1 MAKTRV
7 YELAKTLSMSSKDLL
22 TELEGLGVDAK
33 NHMSVLEE
41 DTVNLLT
48 ELFSEETKKEVK
60 SKPPRKAK
68 DEELAAK
75 KLEESATAKSKIKPT
90 TEKKPAEVPDQPKVV
105 VLTKLELMLK
115 ELAELIQIPLNK
127 IIQDAFAHGEIL
139 NPNLTMD
146 VDAAIALA
154 KKYNVEI
161 QLPQQEESETKAEES
176 FDVQLRKYYDDIYQ
190 NSEASLVRRT
200 PVVTVMGHVDH
211 GKTTLLDRIR
221 SARVA
226 DQETGGITQAIG
238 AYQVVY
244 KQQKITF
251 IDTPGHEAFTEMRA
265 RGAQATDLVVLV
277 IAADDGVM
285 PQTIEAFN
293 HAKEANVPII
303 VAINKVDKPNANIET
318 TKQQMAT
325 KLGLV
330 PEDWGGDTVTVL
342 ISAKKGEGI
351 DDLLEMI
358 LLVSE
363 MTQIKCYP
371 KGRPRGVIIESGL
384 DAKTGPTATVIIKD
398 GVLRTGQHFV
408 AGDTSGKV
416 KALKNDLGKPVREA
430 HPGEPVELMGFS
442 DVPSSHAILYVV
454 ESPQLAKSIVEK
466 IKLKS
471 KAQQLKRKH
480 LSLEEFY
487 DIVKE
492 SDQKELR
499 ILLKADS
506 FGTVEALKNAI
517 AKLQTQEISIH
528 VVHAGIGAVSS
539 SDVLLAS
546 ASDAVILGFKVK
558 VDKKAFEEA
567 EKETVQIKTYDI
579 IFHLVEDLKKAL
591 QGMLE
596 PEQVEEILG
605 HAEIRQIFKIR
616 RVGNIAGVQVLD
628 GIVRKDSRVRIYR
641 NGIEIY
647 NGTINTLKHFQQ
659 DSQMVEAPQECG
671 IRFER
676 FDEVIEGDEL
686 EFYRIKEVERILDF
700 RPSDA
705 KGS

>member
-7 YELAKTLSMSSKDLL
+7 YELAKAFSMSSKDLL
-22 TELEGLGVDAK
+22 LELEGLGVEAK
-33 NHMSVLEE
+33 NHMSVLED
-41 DTVNLLT
+41 DTVSLLT
-48 ELFSEETKKEVK
+48 ELFSIEDKKEVR
-60 SKPPRKAK
+60 SKPPRKEK
-68 DEELAAK
+68 DEEHAAD
-75 KLEESATAKSKIKPT
+75 KLEKSASVKEKAKPEAEKPVESPIELRT
-90 TEKKPAEVPDQPKVV
+90 V
-105 VLTKLELMLK
+105 VLSKLEVMLK
-115 ELAELIQIPLNK
+115 EFAELVRIPLNK
-127 IIQDAFAHGEIL
+127 IIQDAFLQGEIL
-139 NPNLTMD
+139 NPNQTLD
-146 VDAAIALA
+146 VDDCITLG
-154 KKYNVEI
+154 KKYNIEV
-161 QLPQQEESETKAEES
+161 QLPSSEEEETKPEEA
-176 FDVQLRKYYDDIYQ
+176 FDAQLRKYYDDLY
-190 NSEASLVRRT
+190 NDPDSGLVRRT

-244 KQQKITF
+244 KDQKITF

-265 RGAQATDLVVLV
+265 RGAQATDLVILV

-293 HAKEANVPII
+293 HAKEAQVPII
-303 VAINKVDKPNANIET
+303 VAINKIDKPNANIET

-342 ISAKKGEGI
+342 LSAKKGEGI

-363 MTQIKCYP
+363 MTQIRCYP
-371 KGRPRGVIIESGL
+371 KGRPRGIIIESGL
-384 DAKTGPTATVIIKD
+384 DAKTGPTATVIVKD

-408 AGDTSGKV
+408 AGDTCGKV
-416 KALKNDLGKPVREA
+416 KALKNDVGKPVREA
-430 HPGEPVELMGFS
+430 RPGEPVEIMGFS
-442 DVPSSHAILYVV
+442 DVPSSHSILYVV

-466 IKLKS
+466 IKLQS

-528 VVHAGIGAVSS
+528 VVHAGIGAVSP

-546 ASDAVILGFKVK
+546 ASDAVILGFRIK
-558 VDKKAFEEA
+558 VDKKSDEEA
-567 EKETVQIKTYDI
+567 EKERVQIKTYDI
-579 IFHLVEDLKKAL
+579 IFQLVDDLKKAL

-596 PEQVEEILG
+596 PEQVEETQG

-616 RVGNIAGVQVLD
+616 RVGNIAGVQMID
-628 GIVRKDSRVRIYR
+628 GYVQKDSWVRVYR
-641 NGIEIY
+641 NGIEVF
-647 NGTINTLKHFQQ
+647 NGTIHTLKHFQQ
-659 DSQMVEAPQECG
+659 DTQMVEAPQECG
-671 IRFER
+671 IRLEK
-676 FDEVIEGDEL
+676 FDEVLEGDEL

-700 RPSDA
+700 KRQEP

>member
-7 YELAKTLSMSSKDLL
+7 YELAKAFSMTSKDLL
-22 TELEGLGVDAK
+22 LELEGLGVEAK
-33 NHMSVLEE
+33 NHMSVLED
-41 DTVNLLT
+41 DTVSLLT
-48 ELFSEETKKEVK
+48 ELFSIEDKKEVR
-60 SKPPRKAK
+60 SKPPRKEK
-68 DEELAAK
+68 DEEHAAE
-75 KLEESATAKSKIKPT
+75 KLEKSASVKEKAKP
-90 TEKKPAEVPDQPKVV
+90 EKEKPAESPIESRTV
-105 VLTKLELMLK
+105 VLSKLEVMLK
-115 ELAELIQIPLNK
+115 EFAELIRIPLNK
-127 IIQDAFAHGEIL
+127 IIQDAFILGEIL
-139 NPNLTMD
+139 NPNQTLD
-146 VDAAIALA
+146 VDDCITLG
-154 KKYNVEI
+154 KKYNIEV
-161 QLPQQEESETKAEES
+161 QLPTSEEEESKPQEA
-176 FDVQLRKYYDDIYQ
+176 FDAQLRKYYDDLY
-190 NSEASLVRRT
+190 SDPDAGLVRRT

-244 KQQKITF
+244 KDQKITF

-265 RGAQATDLVVLV
+265 RGAQATDLVILV

-293 HAKEANVPII
+293 HAKEAQVPII
-303 VAINKVDKPNANIET
+303 VAINKIDKPNANIET

-342 ISAKKGEGI
+342 LSAKKGEGI

-363 MTQIKCYP
+363 MTQIRCYP
-371 KGRPRGVIIESGL
+371 KGKPRGIIIESGL
-384 DAKTGPTATVIIKD
+384 DAKTGPTATIIIKD

-408 AGDTSGKV
+408 AGDTCGKV
-416 KALKNDLGKPVREA
+416 KALKNDVGKPVREA
-430 HPGEPVELMGFS
+430 RPGEPVEIMGFS
-442 DVPSSHAILYVV
+442 DVPSSHSILYVV

-466 IKLKS
+466 IKLQS

-528 VVHAGIGAVSS
+528 VVHAGIGAVSP

-546 ASDAVILGFKVK
+546 ASDAVILGFRIK
-558 VDKKAFEEA
+558 VDKKAYEEA
-567 EKETVQIKTYDI
+567 EKERVQIKTYDI
-579 IFHLVEDLKKAL
+579 IFQLVDDLKKAL

-596 PEQVEEILG
+596 PEQVEETQG

-616 RVGNIAGVQVLD
+616 RVGNIAGVQMID
-628 GIVRKDSRVRIYR
+628 GYVQKDSWVRVYR
-641 NGIEIY
+641 NGIEVF
-647 NGTINTLKHFQQ
+647 NGTIHTLKHFQQ
-659 DSQMVEAPQECG
+659 DAQMVEAPQECG
-671 IRFER
+671 MRLEK
-676 FDEVIEGDEL
+676 FDEVLEGDEL

-700 RPSDA
+700 KRQEP

>member
-1 MAKTRV
+1 LAKTRV
-7 YELAKTLSMSSKDLL
+7 YELAKAFSMTSKDLL
-22 TELEGLGVDAK
+22 LELEGLGVEAK
-33 NHMSVLEE
+33 NHMSVLED
-41 DTVNLLT
+41 DTVSLLT
-48 ELFSEETKKEVK
+48 ELFSIEDKKEVR
-60 SKPPRKAK
+60 SKPPRKEK
-68 DEELAAK
+68 DEEHAAE
-75 KLEESATAKSKIKPT
+75 KLEKSASVKEKAKP
-90 TEKKPAEVPDQPKVV
+90 EKEKPAESPIESRTV
-105 VLTKLELMLK
+105 VLSKLEVMLK
-115 ELAELIQIPLNK
+115 EFAELIRIPLNK
-127 IIQDAFAHGEIL
+127 IIQDAFILGEIL
-139 NPNLTMD
+139 NPNQTLD
-146 VDAAIALA
+146 VDDCITLG
-154 KKYNVEI
+154 KKYNIEV
-161 QLPQQEESETKAEES
+161 QLPTSEEEESKPQEA
-176 FDVQLRKYYDDIYQ
+176 FDAQLRKYYDDLY
-190 NSEASLVRRT
+190 SDPDAGLVRRT

-244 KQQKITF
+244 KDQKITF

-265 RGAQATDLVVLV
+265 RGAQATDLVILV

-293 HAKEANVPII
+293 HAKEAQVPII
-303 VAINKVDKPNANIET
+303 VAINKIDKPNANIET

-342 ISAKKGEGI
+342 LSAKKGEGI

-363 MTQIKCYP
+363 MTQIRCYP
-371 KGRPRGVIIESGL
+371 KGKPRGIIIESGL
-384 DAKTGPTATVIIKD
+384 DAKTGPTATIIIKD

-408 AGDTSGKV
+408 AGDTCGKV
-416 KALKNDLGKPVREA
+416 KALKNDVGKPVREA
-430 HPGEPVELMGFS
+430 RPGEPVEIMGFS
-442 DVPSSHAILYVV
+442 DVPSSHSILYVV

-466 IKLKS
+466 IKLQS

-528 VVHAGIGAVSS
+528 VVHAGIGAVSP

-546 ASDAVILGFKVK
+546 ASDAVILGFRIK
-558 VDKKAFEEA
+558 VDKKAYEEA
-567 EKETVQIKTYDI
+567 EKERVQIKTYDI
-579 IFHLVEDLKKAL
+579 IFQLVDDLKKAL

-596 PEQVEEILG
+596 PEQVEETQG

-616 RVGNIAGVQVLD
+616 RVGNIAGVQMID
-628 GIVRKDSRVRIYR
+628 GYVQKDSWVRVYR
-641 NGIEIY
+641 NGIEVF
-647 NGTINTLKHFQQ
+647 NGTIHTLKHFQQ
-659 DSQMVEAPQECG
+659 DAQMVEAPQECG
-671 IRFER
+671 MRLEK
-676 FDEVIEGDEL
+676 FDEVLEGDEL

-700 RPSDA
+700 KRQEP

>member
-1 MAKTRV
+1 MT
-7 YELAKTLSMSSKDLL
+7 SKDLL
-22 TELEGLGVDAK
+22 LELEGLGVEAK
-33 NHMSVLEE
+33 NHMSVLED
-41 DTVNLLT
+41 DTVSLLT
-48 ELFSEETKKEVK
+48 ELFSIEDKKEVR
-60 SKPPRKAK
+60 SKPPRKEK
-68 DEELAAK
+68 DEEHAAE
-75 KLEESATAKSKIKPT
+75 KLEKSASVKEKAKP
-90 TEKKPAEVPDQPKVV
+90 EKEKPAESPIESRTV
-105 VLTKLELMLK
+105 VLSKLEVMLK
-115 ELAELIQIPLNK
+115 EFAELIRIPLNK
-127 IIQDAFAHGEIL
+127 IIQDAFILGEIL
-139 NPNLTMD
+139 NPNQTLD
-146 VDAAIALA
+146 VDDCITLG
-154 KKYNVEI
+154 KKYNIEV
-161 QLPQQEESETKAEES
+161 QLPTSEEEESKPQEA
-176 FDVQLRKYYDDIYQ
+176 FDAQLRKYYDDLY
-190 NSEASLVRRT
+190 SDPDAGLVRRT

-244 KQQKITF
+244 KDQKITF

-265 RGAQATDLVVLV
+265 RGAQATDLVILV

-293 HAKEANVPII
+293 HAKEAQVPII
-303 VAINKVDKPNANIET
+303 VAINKIDKPNANIET

-342 ISAKKGEGI
+342 LSAKKGEGI

-363 MTQIKCYP
+363 MTQIRCYP
-371 KGRPRGVIIESGL
+371 KGKPRGIIIESGL
-384 DAKTGPTATVIIKD
+384 DAKTGPTATIIIKD

-408 AGDTSGKV
+408 AGDTCGKV
-416 KALKNDLGKPVREA
+416 KALKNDVGKPVREA
-430 HPGEPVELMGFS
+430 RPGEPVEIMGFS
-442 DVPSSHAILYVV
+442 DVPSSHSILYVV

-466 IKLKS
+466 IKLQS

-528 VVHAGIGAVSS
+528 VVHAGIGAVSP

-546 ASDAVILGFKVK
+546 ASDAVILGFRIK
-558 VDKKAFEEA
+558 VDKKAYEEA
-567 EKETVQIKTYDI
+567 EKERVQIKTYDI
-579 IFHLVEDLKKAL
+579 IFQLVDDLKKAL

-596 PEQVEEILG
+596 PEQVEETQG

-616 RVGNIAGVQVLD
+616 RVGNIAGVQMID
-628 GIVRKDSRVRIYR
+628 GYVQKDSWVRVYR
-641 NGIEIY
+641 NGIEVF
-647 NGTINTLKHFQQ
+647 NGTIHTLKHFQQ
-659 DSQMVEAPQECG
+659 DAQMVEAPQECG
-671 IRFER
+671 MRLEK
-676 FDEVIEGDEL
+676 FDEVLEGDEL

-700 RPSDA
+700 KRQEP